1 MLGQALTLINGP
13 TIATAIAQSNNSITQ
28 LVAEEKDD
36 NRLVDELFVR
46 ILSRAA
52 TQNEIEAG
60 VKALHATEVE
70 GYARALAEAP
80 VAKPTLDAF
89 ERQTARAKRQLDS
102 RDAQLAGHDTPT
114 D

>member
-1 MLGQALTLINGP
+1 MDNLQALNDQLAELRGHLLAMECVINAVVQRLP
-13 TIATAIAQSNNSITQ
+13 PEA
-28 LVAEEKDD
+28 
-36 NRLVDELFVR
+36 RLVV
-46 ILSRAA
+46 
-52 TQNEIEAG
+52 Q
-60 VKALHATEVE
+60 ALHATEVE